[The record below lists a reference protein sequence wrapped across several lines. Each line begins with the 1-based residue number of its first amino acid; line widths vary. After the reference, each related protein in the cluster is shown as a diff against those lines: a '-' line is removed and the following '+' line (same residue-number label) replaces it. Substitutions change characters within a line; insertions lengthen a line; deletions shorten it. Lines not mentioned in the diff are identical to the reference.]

1 MFSIPACIWLRRSG
15 GDRPPFQLS
24 RKRNVFAS
32 LSRVDHVVL
41 SDDASR
47 AYAVQRDINS
57 LFKRHT
63 DVNVAQAV
71 GTPLKQ
77 WPVVA

>member
-1 MFSIPACIWLRRSG
+1 
-15 GDRPPFQLS
+15 
-24 RKRNVFAS
+24 VFAS